1 MTARIHNQVFG
12 RSIVLVDAVVRDAVV
27 TASSTAA
34 GSDPRFAATGFTYDR
49 WTAAAT
55 GTHDLVFTLATPATV
70 DALGITE
77 HNFNGGSLRLQGS
90 NDGTTYTDLLPGAS
104 KLIETDA
111 PLLLR
116 LPKPVAY
123 SFYRLR
129 VTNAATAPSVAVVGL
144 GQLLRL
150 QRGTHQ
156 GHAPP
161 VLNQQIEYST
171 PETDGGAFAGR
182 SIVRRFASLQLSMD
196 NVTETWLREHW
207 QPFVLASRLQGF
219 WFSADAVNRPADVFF
234 GYTTQ
239 EPGATHNTGRY
250 MTTELQARG
259 VA

>member
-1 MTARIHNQVFG
+1 MTARVHNAVHG
-12 RSIVLVDAVVRDAVV
+12 RSVVLVDAVVGNAVV
-27 TASSTAA
+27 TASSTAV
-34 GSDPRFAATGFTYDR
+34 GSDARFAASGFTYDY

-55 GTHDLVFTLATPATV
+55 GTHDLTFSAATAITV

-90 NDGTTYTDLLPGAS
+90 NDGTTYVDLLPGAS
-104 KLIETDA
+104 KLVDTDA

-123 SFYRLR
+123 TFYRLR
-129 VTNAATAPSVAVVGL
+129 VTHATSAPSVAVVGL

-150 QRGTHQ
+150 QRGAHQ

-161 VLNQQIEYST
+161 VLNPVIEYST

-182 SIVRRFASLQLSMD
+182 SIVRRFAQLSISLD

-207 QPFVLASRLQGF
+207 QPFVKASRLQGF
-219 WFSADAVNRPADVFF
+219 WFSADVVNRPADVFF